1 MGIFIKPSAGEMV
14 TAGLWA
20 LQEKDRWSLERLRN
34 TNYTCSL
41 WKVSLI
47 NFAYLDKG
55 GGRIGVYAEIWMRDN
70 SVYSGAESFVRQ
82 SICSQ
87 QKQISLDYTN
97 KGTHL
102 QRNQA
107 RRRGAGL
114 QAKFQYNGNWPVEF
128 FALKVGAKPQLFAL
142 PCRVFSFHSILM
154 WPCAQIM
161 IEEHEQRC
169 MHACIFMKA

>member
-20 LQEKDRWSLERLRN
+20 LQEKDRWSLQRLRN

-102 QRNQA
+102 QRHRA
-107 RRRGAGL
+107 RRRGAGV
-114 QAKFQYNGNWPVEF
+114 QAKLASGVLCTESWCKTTAVC
-128 FALKVGAKPQLFAL
+128 FALQS
-142 PCRVFSFHSILM
+142 VFIPLYFDVTLCTNND
-154 WPCAQIM
+154 W
-161 IEEHEQRC
+161 RT
-169 MHACIFMKA
+169 